1 MALDWQT
8 EYHRYQRYF
17 VNINQF
23 YRQKKI
29 RVYTGIVLSI
39 FAVSFFIFFAI
50 KPTLVTIAGLMKEI
64 DDKKVI
70 TEKLETKINALAS
83 AQREYQ
89 NVESDLYLVDEALPQ
104 DSQVS
109 FFIKQLE
116 ALARKSGVAIEGVQ
130 INQVALKES
139 APADGSQSISF
150 SIAAFGSYQNLV
162 SYLQTVSSLR
172 RIITIESFAIMT
184 PKEDQKEKALR
195 LTLNAKAFFMKG
207 DK

>member
-8 EYHRYQRYF
+8 EYHRYRRYF

-23 YRQKKI
+23 YRQKKV
-29 RVYTGIVLSI
+29 RAYTGIVLSI

-50 KPTLVTIAGLMKEI
+50 KPTLVTIASLMKEI
-64 DDKKVI
+64 DDKRVI

-89 NVESDLYLVDEALPQ
+89 NVESDLYLVDQALPR

-109 FFIKQLE
+109 LFIKQLE
-116 ALARKSGVAIEGVQ
+116 ALARKSEVAIDGIQ
-130 INQVALKES
+130 INQVPLKEKS
-139 APADGSQSISF
+139 ASTDSSQSVNF
-150 SIAAFGSYQNLV
+150 SIAASGSYQNLV

-172 RIITIESFAIMT
+172 RIITIESFAIKT
-184 PKEDQKEKALR
+184 TKDEEDKTLG
-195 LTLNAKAFFMKG
+195 LTLNAKAFFLEG
-207 DK
+207 DQ

>member
-8 EYHRYQRYF
+8 EYHRYRRYF

-23 YRQKKI
+23 YRQKKV
-29 RVYTGIVLSI
+29 RAYTGIVLSI

-50 KPTLVTIAGLMKEI
+50 KPTLVTIASLMKEI
-64 DDKKVI
+64 DDKRVI

-89 NVESDLYLVDEALPQ
+89 NVESDLYLVDQALPR

-109 FFIKQLE
+109 LFIKQLE
-116 ALARKSGVAIEGVQ
+116 ALARKSEVAIDGIQ
-130 INQVALKES
+130 INQVPLKEKS
-139 APADGSQSISF
+139 ASTDSSQSVNF
-150 SIAAFGSYQNLV
+150 SIAASGSYQNLV

-172 RIITIESFAIMT
+172 RIITIESFAIKT
-184 PKEDQKEKALR
+184 TKDEEDKTLG
-195 LTLNAKAFFMKG
+195 LTLNAKAFFMEG
-207 DK
+207 DQ